1 MPNVLRFP
9 YTLTKEELAAPTMG
23 DAIRGWLDRRIAFEE
38 KHKAKLAQEAAR
50 QELARR
56 QVVETARQQPE
67 PAAEA
72 APAPAKLT
80 TDPLDAKAYL
90 TSMNLRQAARL
101 LNICNQNNP
110 SFKDPR
116 DEAPAETAAAEPEPA
131 AEAPPAPAPEAPPE
145 EEAPMSDEWVEMFDE
160 AGKGIWDHRWSTE
173 QEEFLVDWVHEN
185 GGARETTDW
194 AACAAAMNAANLGVN
209 RTAKQCLTRIV
220 SLRRNQFR
228 GARDAL
234 RAADERADKARV
246 AREAAEAEAEAQYEK
261 DRRKPRSDDD
271 MEFHMA
277 SMEVA
282 QMLANGEEVPARLQY
297 LLDDA

>member
-1 MPNVLRFP
+1 M
-9 YTLTKEELAAPTMG
+9 E
-23 DAIRGWLDRRIAFEE
+23 I
-38 KHKAKLAQEAAR
+38 
-50 QELARR
+50 
-56 QVVETARQQPE
+56 
-67 PAAEA
+67 
-72 APAPAKLT
+72 
-80 TDPLDAKAYL
+80 
-90 TSMNLRQAARL
+90 
-101 LNICNQNNP
+101 
-110 SFKDPR
+110 
-116 DEAPAETAAAEPEPA
+116 
-131 AEAPPAPAPEAPPE
+131 
-145 EEAPMSDEWVEMFDE
+145 FDE
-160 AGKGIWDHRWSTE
+160 AGKGIWDHRWATE
-173 QEEFLVDWVHEN
+173 QEEFLVDWVREN

-246 AREAAEAEAEAQYEK
+246 AREAAEAEAEAQHEK

-282 QMLANGEEVPARLQY
+282 QLLANGEEVPARLQH

>member
-1 MPNVLRFP
+1 MPV
-9 YTLTKEELAAPTMG
+9 AAPVALMCFDG
-23 DAIRGWLDRRIAFEE
+23 IAKANERAARLEAKFRAKQEE
-38 KHKAKLAQEAAR
+38 KLAQEVAR
-50 QELARR
+50 QQLARR

-72 APAPAKLT
+72 AP
-80 TDPLDAKAYL
+80 
-90 TSMNLRQAARL
+90 
-101 LNICNQNNP
+101 
-110 SFKDPR
+110 
-116 DEAPAETAAAEPEPA
+116 EPA
-131 AEAPPAPAPEAPPE
+131 AEAPPAPAPEAAPE
-145 EEAPMSDEWVEMFDE
+145 EEAPAPMSDEWVEMFDE
-160 AGKGIWDHRWSTE
+160 AGKGLWDHRWSTE

-194 AACAAAMNAANLGVN
+194 AACAAAMNAAKLGVN

-234 RAADERADKARV
+234 RAADERAEKARV

-282 QMLANGEEVPARLQY
+282 QLLANGEEVPARLQY

>member
-1 MPNVLRFP
+1 MTV
-9 YTLTKEELAAPTMG
+9 AAPAALMCFDG
-23 DAIRGWLDRRIAFEE
+23 IAKANERAARLEAKFRAKQEE
-38 KHKAKLAQEAAR
+38 KLAQELAR
-50 QELARR
+50 QKVARR

-72 APAPAKLT
+72 
-80 TDPLDAKAYL
+80 
-90 TSMNLRQAARL
+90 
-101 LNICNQNNP
+101 
-110 SFKDPR
+110 
-116 DEAPAETAAAEPEPA
+116 APAETAAAEPEPA
-131 AEAPPAPAPEAPPE
+131 AEAPPAPAPEAAQEE
-145 EEAPMSDEWVEMFDE
+145 EEAPLSDEWVEMFDE

-194 AACAAAMNAANLGVN
+194 DACAATMNAAKLGVN

-246 AREAAEAEAEAQYEK
+246 AREAAEAEAEAQHEK

-282 QMLANGEEVPARLQY
+282 QLLANGEEVPARLQY

>member
-1 MPNVLRFP
+1 
-9 YTLTKEELAAPTMG
+9 
-23 DAIRGWLDRRIAFEE
+23 
-38 KHKAKLAQEAAR
+38 
-50 QELARR
+50 
-56 QVVETARQQPE
+56 
-67 PAAEA
+67 
-72 APAPAKLT
+72 
-80 TDPLDAKAYL
+80 
-90 TSMNLRQAARL
+90 
-101 LNICNQNNP
+101 
-110 SFKDPR
+110 
-116 DEAPAETAAAEPEPA
+116 
-131 AEAPPAPAPEAPPE
+131 
-145 EEAPMSDEWVEMFDE
+145 MSDEWVEMFDE

-194 AACAAAMNAANLGVN
+194 DACAAAMNAAKLGVN

-228 GARDAL
+228 GARDAM
-234 RAADERADKARV
+234 RAADERAEKARV

-282 QMLANGEEVPARLQY
+282 QLLANGEEVPERLQY

>member
-1 MPNVLRFP
+1 MLV
-9 YTLTKEELAAPTMG
+9 AAPVARMCFDG
-23 DAIRGWLDRRIAFEE
+23 IAKANERAARLEAKFRAKQEE
-38 KHKAKLAQEAAR
+38 KLAQEVAR
-50 QELARR
+50 QQLARR
-56 QVVETARQQPE
+56 QVVETARQQPAPE
-67 PAAEA
+67 PEA

-90 TSMNLRQAARL
+90 TSMNPRQAARL
-101 LNICNQNNP
+101 VNICKQNNP
-110 SFKDPR
+110 DFKDPR
-116 DEAPAETAAAEPEPA
+116 DETPAETAAAEPEPA

-160 AGKGIWDHRWSTE
+160 AGKGLWDHRWSTE

-194 AACAAAMNAANLGVN
+194 AACAAAMNAAKLGVN

-234 RAADERADKARV
+234 RAADERAEKARV

-282 QMLANGEEVPARLQY
+282 QLLANGEEVPARLQY

>member
-1 MPNVLRFP
+1 MPNVLGFP
-9 YTLTKEELAAPTMG
+9 YKLTEKELEAPTMG
-23 DAIRGWLDRRIAFEE
+23 EAIGGWLDRRIAFEE
-38 KHKAKLAQEAAR
+38 KHKAKLAQEEAR

-56 QVVETARQQPE
+56 QVVETARQQPEPE

-90 TSMNLRQAARL
+90 TSMNPRQAARL
-101 LNICNQNNP
+101 VNICKQNNP

-131 AEAPPAPAPEAPPE
+131 AEAAPE
-145 EEAPMSDEWVEMFDE
+145 EEAPAPISDEWAEIFDE
-160 AGKGIWDHRWSTE
+160 AGKGIWDSRWSTE
-173 QEEFLVDWVHEN
+173 QEEFLVDWVREN
-185 GGARETTDW
+185 GGAQETTDW
-194 AACAAAMNAANLGVN
+194 AACAVAMNAADLGVN

-234 RAADERADKARV
+234 RAADERADEARV

-282 QMLANGEEVPARLQY
+282 QLLANGEEVPARLQH
-297 LLDDA
+297 LVDDA